1 MKKNSLYCC
10 DCLDGLRRLPEGCAQ
25 VVFTSPP
32 YPGVRRGR
40 IPPKEFLP
48 WLVERCFAIK
58 RVLAERGNFF
68 LNLDDCVVRGEQ
80 AAMPAKVVLALK
92 EKVGLRLIA
101 TYHWTKP
108 NAMPGAYGPRLK
120 NAHEYIFHLAR
131 SLKPAVYP
139 EAVLREYVARRG
151 GRVRPTANM
160 SGGVS
165 RRKSGRAVDEARMF
179 RRGAADPGNVFHMPV
194 GGERGE
200 HPTPM
205 PVGLARAFIRLG
217 STAGDLVVDPFAGC
231 GTTLVAARQLG
242 RHYVGFEIVADY
254 ARAARRRLKNLGQG

>member
-1 MKKNSLYCC
+1 MRRDVIYCQ
-10 DCLDGLRRLPEGCAQ
+10 DCLEGLRRLSEGCAQ

-92 EKVGLRLIA
+92 EEVGFRLIA

-120 NAHEYIFHLAR
+120 NAHEYVFHLAR
-131 SLKPAVYP
+131 SVKPTVYL
-139 EAVLREYVARRG
+139 EAVSKGYASRRSG
-151 GRVRPTANM
+151 
-160 SGGVS
+160 GGVS

-217 STAGDLVVDPFAGC
+217 SVAGDLVVDPFAGC
-231 GTTLVAARQLG
+231 GSTLVAARQLG
-242 RHYVGFEIVADY
+242 RHYAGFEIVADY